1 MPRNGSQ
8 TISDWRAAGRT
19 RIVISCVCG
28 RRGVYDLDRAAE
40 RWGEDGMLT
49 MIRAELT
56 ADCPK
61 QHSPAAHDRCKAVF
75 ERG

>member
-8 TISDWRAAGRT
+8 TIFDRRAAGQRRLVLT
-19 RIVISCVCG
+19 CICG
-28 RRGVYDLDRAAE
+28 RRGDYDIDRAAA
-40 RWGEDGMLT
+40 RWGDDGMLT

-56 ADCPK
+56 ANCPK

-75 ERG
+75 ET